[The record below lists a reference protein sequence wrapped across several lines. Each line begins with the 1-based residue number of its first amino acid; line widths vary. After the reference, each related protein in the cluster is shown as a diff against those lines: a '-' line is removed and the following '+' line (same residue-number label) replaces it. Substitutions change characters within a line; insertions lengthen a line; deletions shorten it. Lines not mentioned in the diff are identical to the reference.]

1 MSILD
6 RLLFLIGLRPQP
18 GSRTYEISE
27 SLQATLTTLAQHE
40 SRPVDELIPDL
51 LAAGLTQYRTTDE
64 LWKLWESLTARER
77 DVVALACLEYSNREI
92 GLRLGISYET
102 VKTRLQSA
110 LKKFNVHSRHELR
123 LMLVVNAR
131 WDFSAWER
139 QS

>member
-6 RLLFLIGLRPQP
+6 RLLFLIGLRPTP
-18 GSRTYEISE
+18 SPRTYEISE
-27 SLQATLTTLAQHE
+27 SLQTTLSTLALHDGRPENELAQ
-40 SRPVDELIPDL
+40 DL
-51 LAAGLTQYRTTDE
+51 LAAGLTQYYSTDE
-64 LWKLWESLTARER
+64 LRKLWESLTARER

-92 GLRLGISYET
+92 GLEFGISYET
-102 VKTRLQSA
+102 VQTRLQSA

-123 LMLVVNAR
+123 LMLVVNAK

>member
-27 SLQATLTTLAQHE
+27 SLQTTLTTLAQHE

-92 GLRLGISYET
+92 GLRLGISHET